1 MKIIKRIKNFLKR
14 FTEISS
20 NLEYSSNN
28 LAHIS
33 AKLSPYIYEQISS
46 GILTDPKYSNPLRL
60 EPYGYKVSSQN
71 DEDGILYEI
80 FRRIGIKKHSFV
92 EFGVGNGLENNSL
105 YLLKQG
111 WLGLWIEGS
120 AQNIQYIR
128 DKFSKTL
135 VAGQLSLIE
144 AFVTRDN
151 INSLIQ
157 SVFSDEIDLLSIDID
172 GNDYYIWEA
181 INVISPR
188 VVCIEYNSKFV
199 PPIKWAIE
207 YNPEHIWDG
216 SDYQGASLAALVELS
231 VQKGYQLVGCNL
243 NGVNA
248 FFVRNDILDGKFMV
262 SDNLI
267 DYYQPPRYYLS
278 SAPIGH
284 PSSPQLGKYWE

>member
-1 MKIIKRIKNFLKR
+1 M
-14 FTEISS
+14 
-20 NLEYSSNN
+20 
-28 LAHIS
+28 
-33 AKLSPYIYEQISS
+33 
-46 GILTDPKYSNPLRL
+46 
-60 EPYGYKVSSQN
+60 
-71 DEDGILYEI
+71 
-80 FRRIGIKKHSFV
+80 
-92 EFGVGNGLENNSL
+92 
-105 YLLKQG
+105 
-111 WLGLWIEGS
+111 
-120 AQNIQYIR
+120 
-128 DKFSKTL
+128 
-135 VAGQLSLIE
+135 
-144 AFVTRDN
+144 TRDN

-216 SDYQGASLAALVELS
+216 SDYQGTSLAALVELS